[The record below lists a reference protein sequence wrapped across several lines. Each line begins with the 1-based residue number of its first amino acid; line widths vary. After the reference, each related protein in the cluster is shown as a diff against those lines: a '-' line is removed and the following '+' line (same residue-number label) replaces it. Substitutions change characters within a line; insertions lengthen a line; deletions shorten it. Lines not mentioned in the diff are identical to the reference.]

1 MTSLIRP
8 IVFSIP
14 AYESMAAQ
22 IAAKLGA
29 DIGEIER
36 KQFPDGEVYQRLIS
50 SVADRDVILVGGMYD
65 DAQTL
70 PFYDLACAIA
80 KYGARRLDMVIPY
93 FGYSTMER
101 SIIAGEVITAKTRT
115 RLLSAIPEAAR
126 GNRAWFVDLHAEG
139 IPHYCEGHLVARH
152 IYGKPVLVP
161 HFRELGGDVLAS
173 TDAGRAKWVQSL
185 AQELCWEAAIIIKRR
200 LSGSETEV
208 SAVSCDVKGKDVVIY
223 DDMIRTG
230 GSLRGAVKSYVDAGA
245 KSIKVVATHGVFP
258 GDAYEK
264 LAAMP
269 EIISISCSDSHPR
282 AVELAEKGLVII
294 PLAEVICDKIIE
306 GGP

>member
-1 MTSLIRP
+1 MGKLSNP
-8 IVFSIP
+8 IVFSID
-14 AYESMAAQ
+14 AYEDMAAQ
-22 IAAKLGA
+22 IAQKLGA
-29 DIGEIER
+29 EIGKVER
-36 KQFPDGEVYQRLIS
+36 KTFPDGEVYQRLID
-50 SVADRDVILVGGMYD
+50 SVADRDVLLVGGTYD

-70 PFYDLACAIA
+70 VFYDLACAIA
-80 KYGARRLDMVIPY
+80 KYGARRLELVIPY

-101 SIIAGEVITAKTRT
+101 SVIAGEVITAKTRT
-115 RLLSAIPEAAR
+115 RLLSAIPAAAR

-152 IYGKPVLVP
+152 IYCKPVLIP

-208 SAVSCDVKGKDVVIY
+208 SAVSCDVKGKHVVIY

-230 GSLRGAVKSYVDAGA
+230 GSLRGAVKSYTDAGA
-245 KSIKVVATHGVFP
+245 ASIKVVASHGIFP
-258 GDAYEK
+258 GDAFEK
-264 LAAMP
+264 LQAMP
-269 EIISISCSDSHPR
+269 EITSISCTDSHPR
-282 AVELAEKGLVII
+282 AVALAAKGLRLI
-294 PLAEVICDKIIE
+294 PLADVIVERILE

>member
-1 MTSLIRP
+1 MGKLVNP

-14 AYESMAAQ
+14 AYEAMASQ
-22 IAAKLGA
+22 IAERLDA
-29 DIGEIER
+29 DIGKLER
-36 KQFPDGEVYQRLIS
+36 KFFPDGEVYQRLID
-50 SVADRDVILVGGMYD
+50 SVSDRDVLLVGGMYD

-70 PFYDLACAIA
+70 MLFDLACALA
-80 KYGARRLDMVIPY
+80 KYGARRLELVIPY

-101 SIIAGEVITAKTRT
+101 SVIAGEVITAKTRT
-115 RLLSAIPEAAR
+115 RLLSAIPVAAY

-139 IPHYCEGHLVARH
+139 IPHYCEGHMVARH
-152 IYGKPVLVP
+152 IYGEPVLIP
-161 HFRELGGDVLAS
+161 HFKELGGDVLAS

-185 AQELCWEAAIIIKRR
+185 AGEMCWEAAIIIKRR

-208 SAVSCDVKGKDVVIY
+208 SAVSCDVKDKHVIIY

-230 GSLRGAVKSYVDAGA
+230 GSLRGAVKTYKEAGA
-245 KSIKVVATHGVFP
+245 ASIKVVASHGVFP

-269 EIISISCSDSHPR
+269 EIDSISCTDSHPKSM
-282 AVELAEKGLVII
+282 ELAAKGLKII
-294 PLAEVICDKIIE
+294 PLADVIVDRILK

>member
-1 MTSLIRP
+1 MGTLSNP

-14 AYESMAAQ
+14 SYEKMAAE
-22 IAAKLGA
+22 IAERVGA
-29 DIGEIER
+29 EIGQIER
-36 KQFPDGEVYQRLIS
+36 KYFPDGEVYQRLIS
-50 SVADRDVILVGGMYD
+50 SVADRDVLLVGGTFD
-65 DAQTL
+65 DAHTL
-70 PFYDLACAIA
+70 MYFDIACAIA

-93 FGYSTMER
+93 FAYSTMER
-101 SIIAGEVITAKTRT
+101 SVIAGEVITAKTRA
-115 RLLSAIPEAAR
+115 RLLSAIPPAVR
-126 GNRAWFVDLHAEG
+126 GNRAWFVDLHSEG

-152 IYGKPVLVP
+152 IYAKPILVP
-161 HFRELGGDVLAS
+161 HFKELGGDVLAS

-208 SAVSCDVKGKDVVIY
+208 SAVSCDVQGKHVIIY

-230 GSLRGAVKSYVDAGA
+230 GSLRGAVQSYKDAGA
-245 KSIKVVATHGVFP
+245 ASIKVVASHGIFP
-258 GDAYEK
+258 GDSYEK

-269 EIISISCSDSHPR
+269 EITSISCTDSHPK
-282 AVELAEKGLVII
+282 ACELAAKGLKII
-294 PLAEVICDKIIE
+294 PLADVICERILE